1 MLVDM
6 CMLLHVCSMQPAKG
20 NMLKRILLTY
30 SLLEQVS
37 SSGRCT
43 INCKNHLTQCPLIVD
58 SWTWYDHGANIMYS
72 SRASHHHIAW
82 LVDFRLCQFSVCL
95 CVPDGPYVSQCI
107 SCFVFILLWDMYWRI
122 WMCFEYVLLDLLSC
136 VCVGMDLPCHVIDYN
151 HIIGGG
157 NILCIR
163 VLFCVRWMW
172 QASSDTKSSTEPSL
186 TKTSV
191 LSAKDHPHYNP
202 YSALS

>member
-1 MLVDM
+1 MYAIHVSVNLPLCTCTQPTCCCNMLVDM

-37 SSGRCT
+37 FSGRCT

-58 SWTWYDHGANIMYS
+58 SWTWYGHGANIMYS

-95 CVPDGPYVSQCI
+95 CVPDGPYVSQGI
-107 SCFVFILLWDMYWRI
+107 SCFVFILLWDMHWRI
-122 WMCFEYVLLDLLSC
+122 WMCFEWSVVMC
-136 VCVGMDLPCHVIDYN
+136 VCWYG
-151 HIIGGG
+151 
-157 NILCIR
+157 
-163 VLFCVRWMW
+163 
-172 QASSDTKSSTEPSL
+172 
-186 TKTSV
+186 
-191 LSAKDHPHYNP
+191 SAVSCDW
-202 YSALS
+202 L